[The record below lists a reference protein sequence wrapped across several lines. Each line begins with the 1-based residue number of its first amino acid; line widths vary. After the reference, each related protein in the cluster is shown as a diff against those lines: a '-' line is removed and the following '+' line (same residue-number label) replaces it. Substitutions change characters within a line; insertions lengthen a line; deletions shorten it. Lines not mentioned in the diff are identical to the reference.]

1 MNRRERLEKLHETAA
16 FWEASVAGVVKAY
29 DWAVDQQTGG
39 PWNDETWDH
48 WMNIRLA
55 LKDKLEHVRKE
66 RARVQDRIA
75 EVEQEEENQ

>member
-48 WMNIRLA
+48 WTNIRLA
-55 LKDKLEHVRKE
+55 LKDKLEEYLKE